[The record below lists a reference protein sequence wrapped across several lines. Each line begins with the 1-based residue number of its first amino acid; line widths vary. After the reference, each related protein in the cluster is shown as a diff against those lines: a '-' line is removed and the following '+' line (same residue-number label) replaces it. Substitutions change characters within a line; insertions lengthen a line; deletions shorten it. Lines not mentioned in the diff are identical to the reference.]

1 MQTQT
6 VAAGTG
12 APTRPTIAFTPLPT
26 LVPGEIAKVFV
37 GPHLLSVLL
46 DDKRLVDVP
55 AVETWFIA
63 VNHRGFGAN
72 ADLHLD
78 RRSQLQ
84 LQGVTDARVQVRLL
98 EGSRIFAQ
106 SGPYPNGAE
115 IEFAGLPVIATTRGC
130 LGTEYTDQ
138 TTLTVLCFQGACLLS
153 TDFGATAEEIAAG
166 QSVTIDVSR
175 LLTNPARPIIAAN
188 ASAYWDLLQRTAA
201 GQDDARQCNVPAPPS
216 LPSPTT
222 RPERGPGPAPA
233 NTPVPPTPTLRPST
247 TTYAS
252 PYAATY
258 AQPPTDRATAAP
270 DAPDPCIP
278 TPPRTARDTSTVAKL
293 LIAGACTG
301 AIVAPLRTYAPQ
313 LRRRFAR
320 MPQPARGGVAIF
332 SCGTRSNAPEAN
344 RVDPLP
350 TAAGRGTNK

>member
-1 MQTQT
+1 
-6 VAAGTG
+6 
-12 APTRPTIAFTPLPT
+12 
-26 LVPGEIAKVFV
+26 VFV

-153 TDFGATAEEIAAG
+153 TDFGATAEEITAG
-166 QSVTIDVSR
+166 QSVSIDISR
-175 LLTNPARPIIAAN
+175 LLINPARPISAAN
-188 ASAYWDLLQRTAA
+188 ASAYWELLQRSTA
-201 GQDDARQCNVPAPPS
+201 GQDDALQCNVPAPPS
-216 LPSPTT
+216 VPSPTT
-222 RPERGPGPAPA
+222 RSDSERGPAPPA
-233 NTPVPPTPTLRPST
+233 NTAVPPTNTPAPTDTPVPTIPPSATLEPTPEPTLE
-247 TTYAS
+247 
-252 PYAATY
+252 
-258 AQPPTDRATAAP
+258 
-270 DAPDPCIP
+270 P
-278 TPPRTARDTSTVAKL
+278 TPV
-293 LIAGACTG
+293 
-301 AIVAPLRTYAPQ
+301 
-313 LRRRFAR
+313 
-320 MPQPARGGVAIF
+320 
-332 SCGTRSNAPEAN
+332 
-344 RVDPLP
+344 P
-350 TAAGRGTNK
+350 TPVPTEP